1 MGEYDVPETIK
12 QMFDDVLKSENGV
25 EYSIVDYSDE
35 MDLDNVESMA
45 YFLDM
50 LGVDSEDVLEDN
62 GTLVYL
68 KDVGYAEVIAIESYG
83 LGDTYSHGFY
93 CSVVKEDF

>member
-12 QMFDDVLKSENGV
+12 QMFDDVLKSVDGV

-35 MDLDNVESMA
+35 MDLDNVESMT

-93 CSVVKEDF
+93 CSVVTEDF